1 MALGGRGENNSGA
14 KCSFLSPPLC
24 FVLTRVCR
32 CGGGRERGRLARL
45 WAATSPSA
53 SSRALPHTHTHTH
66 TLTHTLS
73 LPPCHVLA
81 PSCPLTHRRT
91 HVCWPYRY
99 AAQWGLGVHDD
110 VGHRLTRLWARQ
122 GQGPSPL
129 FVCLEAAGGTGCK
142 IAGRGSAGGE
152 REREREG
159 GRARAWL
166 HHNTHAITH
175 TPISITHDLP
185 SPPLAPA
192 AFPFL
197 GACSSLCPGTCAR
210 MNGRR
215 EREGGAMSARGTML
229 CARP

>member
-1 MALGGRGENNSGA
+1 MLLSLPPPLFRADACVPLWRRERERASGA
-14 KCSFLSPPLC
+14 
-24 FVLTRVCR
+24 FVGGNISLGFLTR
-32 CGGGRERGRLARL
+32 AP
-45 WAATSPSA
+45 T
-53 SSRALPHTHTHTH
+53 HTHTHTH